1 MNHFFI
7 QKESEIDE
15 HSSAKRLM
23 GYAFLVVFAND
34 DTIEEREHEM
44 LKKIALEDGVI
55 DSDEKRI
62 LKRIFSRVTKEQVAD
77 AVWSAI
83 MKFKEEYDI

>member
-1 MNHFFI
+1 MD
-7 QKESEIDE
+7 Q

-34 DTIEEREHEM
+34 DTIEERELEM

-55 DSDEKRI
+55 DEDEKRI

-77 AVWSAI
+77 AVWSEI
-83 MKFKEEYDI
+83 NKFRDYYDI

>member
-1 MNHFFI
+1 MTI
-7 QKESEIDE
+7 QSKKESL
-15 HSSAKRLM
+15 KC
-23 GYAFLVVFAND
+23 
-34 DTIEEREHEM
+34 
-44 LKKIALEDGVI
+44 LKKIALEDGAI
-55 DSDEKRI
+55 DADEKRI

>member
-1 MNHFFI
+1 M
-7 QKESEIDE
+7 DE

-34 DTIEEREHEM
+34 DIIEERELEM
-44 LKKIALEDGVI
+44 LKKIALEDMKI
-55 DSDEKRI
+55 DEDEKRV
-62 LKRIFSRVTKEQVAD
+62 LQRIFSRVTKKQVTD

-83 MKFKEEYDI
+83 MKFREEYDI